1 MILQRKNRTKGGWE
15 GESELRFILNS
26 WFAGLWKLASPKSA
40 GWFGKLEIQKIA
52 DATVEG
58 CLLAEFLLVQGGQS
72 FVPFKPS
79 TNWMKPTH
87 IMEGDLLYSMSS
99 NLNINFR
106 RTSLGVQWLRLH
118 GSTAGGVG
126 MGSLPG
132 WGTKISPAAQHGQK
146 KKRILPSNLHP
157 HRNIQNNVWP
167 THLVI

>member
-26 WFAGLWKLASPKSA
+26 WFAGLWKLASPKSV

-87 IMEGDLLYSMSS
+87 IIEGNLLHLKSTNCKCQSHLTTAFTATSRLVFNQTTRHY
-99 NLNINFR
+99 NL
-106 RTSLGVQWLRLH
+106 LRLTH
-118 GSTAGGVG
+118 KIEHNTYFGVFFPPF
-126 MGSLPG
+126 SHFFAFSWLLLTISFG
-132 WGTKISPAAQHGQK
+132 WI
-146 KKRILPSNLHP
+146 
-157 HRNIQNNVWP
+157 
-167 THLVI
+167 